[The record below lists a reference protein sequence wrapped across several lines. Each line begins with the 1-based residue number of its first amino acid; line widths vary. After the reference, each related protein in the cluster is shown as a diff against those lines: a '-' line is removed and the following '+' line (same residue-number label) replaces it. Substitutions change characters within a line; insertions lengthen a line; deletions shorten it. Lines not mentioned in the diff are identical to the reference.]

1 MRRQHG
7 GERPP
12 GTTASGK
19 LARAAVLTAP
29 GTLEIQ
35 EFPLRAIRADEI
47 LVKVE
52 ACGVCGTD
60 LADHAPFSPRSNRR
74 GLSCEPSA
82 GRHKGSR
89 QSMSRCG
96 LVQPRR
102 ALADDAAHAT
112 HQPPPSEASAKEGQG
127 SGHPLGA
134 LPRRGHQGGWG
145 AVFSDNSALLIKRR
159 ITTFLTG
166 PFEGSKAIFVRR
178 FTITSSQHGKHFC
191 PPQWYHR

>member
-1 MRRQHG
+1 MVMRRQHG

-29 GTLEIQ
+29 GILEIQ

-96 LVQPRR
+96 LVQPGR
-102 ALADDAAHAT
+102 ALVEGAACRFARQDALQLT
-112 HQPPPSEASAKEGQG
+112 GGSKNPPSPRKSARNHQIPKFFGFSCFSGWNARTSPQCQTADPPSLMASDRVFRLV
-127 SGHPLGA
+127 HPI
-134 LPRRGHQGGWG
+134 RNG
-145 AVFSDNSALLIKRR
+145 AVFGLI
-159 ITTFLTG
+159 
-166 PFEGSKAIFVRR
+166 
-178 FTITSSQHGKHFC
+178 
-191 PPQWYHR
+191 W